1 MAECLLA
8 ERRHRYNHKV
18 SEHKR
23 WDFPMLGHFDTWLID
38 VMQRL
43 VEQNHNVHYL
53 PNWTNTGDYA
63 DTPET
68 FGTVPIHSA
77 ELGAALEGLVI
88 PPEASAKFSS
98 EQRFLC
104 KRMGTRAPM
113 LPVHG
118 EAECRKFDE
127 MLRGGNS
134 DQNWDKMAVDWCQH
148 VDGVTIF
155 PKLPVYLRTH
165 HTAWVRNQRVK
176 EAVRKAA
183 PGEAVLARLNEKTR
197 QELLPEP
204 ARPSPTVAVAV
215 GAATAAA
222 PPAGPSVAGGGAS
235 SFKGVR
241 EDPAGSSAMPWCAS
255 IRVDGVQVDLGRFA
269 SEAAAALAYDFRA
282 RHLGRPLNF
291 PLGNFLSFAQHAPM
305 PAAVHPVEGDD
316 VLMVGG
322 VNVGGQLPVDT
333 KRTRGQRG
341 GDTKPR
347 EQRSCRA
354 CKDAARPGALSC
366 QGRSGRGKCPYS
378 AGS

>member
-1 MAECLLA
+1 M
-8 ERRHRYNHKV
+8 
-18 SEHKR
+18 
-23 WDFPMLGHFDTWLID
+23 
-38 VMQRL
+38 
-43 VEQNHNVHYL
+43 
-53 PNWTNTGDYA
+53 
-63 DTPET
+63 
-68 FGTVPIHSA
+68 
-77 ELGAALEGLVI
+77 
-88 PPEASAKFSS
+88 
-98 EQRFLC
+98 
-104 KRMGTRAPM
+104 
-113 LPVHG
+113 
-118 EAECRKFDE
+118 
-127 MLRGGNS
+127 
-134 DQNWDKMAVDWCQH
+134 
-148 VDGVTIF
+148 
-155 PKLPVYLRTH
+155 
-165 HTAWVRNQRVK
+165 
-176 EAVRKAA
+176 RKAA
-183 PGEAVLARLNEKTR
+183 PGEAVLDRLNEKMR

-204 ARPSPTVAVAV
+204 AQPSLTVAVAV